1 MRVKNAGS
9 HTGRTIAPV
18 ERQFSAGDF
27 KVPQRYLSLL
37 VGAASATHLLARA
50 GIPDTQ
56 DPRATLPS
64 ITFLNLCLEH
74 MRAMGDESYGVAP
87 QPVPRGAFGLLM
99 AAASQGD
106 TFGEALVRFAD
117 AAKLLRPDLVM
128 KVQRSRARAQ
138 ITITSRQPRT
148 ARTEFMIEI
157 FAVTMQCALRWLTG
171 RRLRPLH
178 VRVAEPMEAF
188 ERSVLSVF
196 GCPTPQNGAGVTL
209 CYAPHDL
216 DAPLLPVKYQQWA
229 AHELGEFMRLLE
241 EAAKDVR
248 APSGRPGA
256 PISARIAELVAAGV
270 TTEPA
275 AAAALGMS
283 TASLRRRL
291 MEAGA
296 SFRTAL
302 SEAQRSTAA
311 SLLATDKSL
320 ADIAAEIGFSD
331 ARSLRRACQRWF
343 GMTPAEYR
351 RSHLQARA

>member
-1 MRVKNAGS
+1 MKNAGS
-9 HTGRTIAPV
+9 ITGRYPALA

-37 VGAASATHLLARA
+37 AGPESATLLLTRA
-50 GIPDTQ
+50 GIPETHDA
-56 DPRATLPS
+56 RATLPS

-87 QPVPRGAFGLLM
+87 APVPRGAFGLLM

-106 TFGEALVRFAD
+106 TFGDALVRFAD

-128 KVQRSRARAQ
+128 RAQRSRARGQ
-138 ITITSRQPRT
+138 ITITSGQPRT

-157 FAVTMQCALRWLTG
+157 FAVTMQCAFRWLTG

-178 VRVAEPMEAF
+178 VRVAEPMPAF

-196 GCPTPQNGAGVTL
+196 GCPTPQNGTGVTL
-209 CYAPHDL
+209 CYAPQDL
-216 DAPLLPVKYQQWA
+216 EAPLLPVKYQHWA

-241 EAAKDVR
+241 ETAKDIQ
-248 APSGRPGA
+248 APPLRQGA
-256 PISARIAELVAAGV
+256 LITAKIAELVAAGV

-291 MEAGA
+291 AEAGS
-296 SFRTAL
+296 SFRNAL
-302 SEAQRSTAA
+302 SEAQRDAAA
-311 SLLATDKSL
+311 SLLATDTSL

-351 RSHLQARA
+351 RSHLPTRT